1 MKSRS
6 RSRSYHRSRSISRS
20 RSKSPSKRQK
30 LKLLKII
37 KSDKPDK
44 KYAAYFS
51 DGTIT
56 HFGSKPHSDFLHHR
70 DTERRERY
78 IKRHR
83 VNEDFNKPKTAGS
96 LSIHI
101 LWGPTTSF
109 RENIKIFKK
118 RFNL

>member
-1 MKSRS
+1 MKS
-6 RSRSYHRSRSISRS
+6 RSRSYHRSKSRS
-20 RSKSPSKRQK
+20 RSRGKDR

-37 KSDKPDK
+37 RSDKPDK

-51 DGTIT
+51 DGTVT
-56 HFGSKPHSDFLHHR
+56 HFGAKGYSDFLHHH

-78 IKRHR
+78 IKRHK

-96 LSIHI
+96 LSLHI

-109 RENIKIFKK
+109 RENIRIFKK

>member
-6 RSRSYHRSRSISRS
+6 RSRSYHRSRS
-20 RSKSPSKRQK
+20 KSPNGRQK

-37 KSDKPDK
+37 RSDKPDK

-51 DGTIT
+51 DGTVT
-56 HFGSKPHSDFLHHR
+56 HFGAKGYSDFLHHH

-78 IKRHR
+78 IKRHK

-96 LSIHI
+96 LSLHI

-109 RENIKIFKK
+109 RENIRIFKK